1 MNSHDGRTTLHGIMW
16 IPEGPV
22 LGIVQL
28 VHGMIEYIDR
38 YDELARYLAQRGIF
52 VIGHDQLGHGD
63 SVVSQEEWGFFA
75 EDNGNKILLDDI
87 HQIRLRAQE
96 KYPEAPYVILGHS
109 MGSFLVRQYLCLH
122 GSGICAA
129 AVIGTGHM
137 PAEILRM
144 GMFIASFLGTRK
156 GWHHKS
162 KLLKMMAFGSYN
174 KRIRPLRTHCDWISR
189 DEAIVDAYVAG
200 PRTSFDFTVNGYYN
214 LFYSMLCLT
223 RRSYLEEMPRTI
235 PVLFAAGAE
244 DPVGNY
250 GKGVEKVRDE
260 FLALGVHD
268 VECILYPE
276 DRHEIFNELDREQV
290 YEDVGGWILR
300 KMQEA

>member
-1 MNSHDGRTTLHGIMW
+1 MFKIECDQMD
-16 IPEGPV
+16 IP
-22 LGIVQL
+22 
-28 VHGMIEYIDR
+28 
-38 YDELARYLAQRGIF
+38 
-52 VIGHDQLGHGD
+52 
-63 SVVSQEEWGFFA
+63 
-75 EDNGNKILLDDI
+75 
-87 HQIRLRAQE
+87 
-96 KYPEAPYVILGHS
+96 
-109 MGSFLVRQYLCLH
+109 C
-122 GSGICAA
+122 
-129 AVIGTGHM
+129 T
-137 PAEILRM
+137 
-144 GMFIASFLGTRK
+144 
-156 GWHHKS
+156 
-162 KLLKMMAFGSYN
+162 
-174 KRIRPLRTHCDWISR
+174 
-189 DEAIVDAYVAG
+189 IVDAYVAG